1 MIACPEEIAYHFGY
15 INGDQLEELAKPVAK
30 SGLRTVPACPAQ

>member
-15 INGDQLEELAKPVAK
+15 INGDQLEELGKTCREERI
-30 SGLRTVPACPAQ
+30 RTISAGTAQ